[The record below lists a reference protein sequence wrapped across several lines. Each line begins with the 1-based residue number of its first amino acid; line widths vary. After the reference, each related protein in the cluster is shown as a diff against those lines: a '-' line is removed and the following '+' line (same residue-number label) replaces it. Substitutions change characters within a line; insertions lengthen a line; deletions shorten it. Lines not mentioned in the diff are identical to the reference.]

1 MSVCMNDHYLLFAN
15 VAYSLSILRPLQD
28 AIRQREGKAAWFLHG
43 LDASLLNDNEKLLR
57 TVDEVKQFNPK
68 AIFIPGNW
76 VPDFFPGAKVEIFH
90 GFGIE
95 KKGHFD
101 IRGFFDLYC
110 THGPLTTQPFNKLA
124 RKYGF
129 FHVIETGWPKI
140 DYLFQYKPE
149 KAWKALNN
157 IQKPVILYAPTFSPS
172 LCSAIPLKETIGSL
186 AINGRYHWL
195 VKFHPLMDQDVINTY
210 RQLEGKHLQ
219 VVEDPDIIPYLYAA
233 DVMLTDTSSV
243 VTEFLLLDKP
253 VVTFRTKLPAPHIVD
268 IRKSDDLEPA
278 LNKILQH
285 PDELMKEAKKFIKE
299 MHPYMDGRSGHR
311 VLNAVDDF
319 IAHFA
324 AKLKPKP
331 LNLWRKLQVRQRL
344 KYYHLK

>member
-1 MSVCMNDHYLLFAN
+1 MNDHYLLFIN
-15 VAYSLSILRPLQD
+15 VAYSFSILRPLQD
-28 AIRQREGKAAWFLHG
+28 AIRQRGGTAAWFLHG
-43 LDASLLNDNEKLLR
+43 LDASLLDNDEKLLQ

-76 VPDFFPGAKVEIFH
+76 VPDFFPGVKVEIFH

-110 THGPLTTQPFNKLA
+110 THGPLTTKPFKKLSS
-124 RKYGF
+124 RHGF

-140 DYLFQYKPE
+140 DYLFQFQPE
-149 KAWKALNN
+149 KAWKDLYN
-157 IQKPVILYAPTFSPS
+157 IKKPVILYAPTFSPS
-172 LCSAIPLKETIGSL
+172 LCSATILKETLDTLVKS
-186 AINGRYHWL
+186 GRYHWL
-195 VKFHPLMDQDVINTY
+195 VKFHPLMDKDVVISY
-210 RQLEGKHLQ
+210 RQMEGENLQ
-219 VVEDPDIIPYLYAA
+219 VVEDPDIIPCLYAA
-233 DVMLTDTSSV
+233 DVLLTDTSSV
-243 VTEFLLLDKP
+243 VTEFLLLNKP
-253 VVTFRTKLPAPHIVD
+253 VVTFRTRSLASHILD

-278 LNKILQH
+278 LTKALQH
-285 PDELMKEAKKFIKE
+285 PHEFMKEAKKFIKQ
-299 MHPYMDGRSGHR
+299 MHPYMDGKSSHR

-319 IAHFA
+319 TTHHAH
-324 AKLKPKP
+324 KLKPKP